1 MTAAPGWPETIIDL
15 TARTITLGAV
25 TRPLTG
31 LDVEAEILPLLAA
44 QATDHGHP
52 VRATFTAADGWTRR
66 MIVTADGHL
75 HPSNRGESR

>member
-44 QATDHGHP
+44 QATDEGTP
-52 VRATFTAADGWTRR
+52 SARRSPPPTAGL
-66 MIVTADGHL
+66 G
-75 HPSNRGESR
+75 G